1 MHSEKELGNYFRKH
15 LGCAR
20 LVFIERPHTMED
32 HFKYKDKQAHLKRCN
47 VIYKLRLHIHAAILI
62 LDKHKNFKFSL

>member
-1 MHSEKELGNYFRKH
+1 
-15 LGCAR
+15 
-20 LVFIERPHTMED
+20 MED